1 MQQIILYLTSFMKF
15 PTNPGLFNL
24 RGSDIPFN
32 PVFMSYAIVTLDNVR

>member
-1 MQQIILYLTSFMKF
+1 MQQIFLYLTTFLEF
-15 PTNPGLFNL
+15 PINPGLFNL